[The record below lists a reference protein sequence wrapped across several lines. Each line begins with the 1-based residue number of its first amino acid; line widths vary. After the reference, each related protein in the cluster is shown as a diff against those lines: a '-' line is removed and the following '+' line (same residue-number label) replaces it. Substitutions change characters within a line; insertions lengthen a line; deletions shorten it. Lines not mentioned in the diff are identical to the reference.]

1 MAEERPLRADAA
13 RNRAKILDAAR
24 AQITR
29 RGPEVSMDA
38 IAEAAGVAV
47 GTLYRHYP
55 DKTALVEAVLAE
67 HMAELARIT
76 EEAAERV
83 AAGADAM
90 AELHELI
97 YAVVEQAARDA
108 AVKAAAQQFGAGPTD
123 QHGAGQPG
131 EERTAAALQR
141 LIDAA
146 KAGGQLHP
154 DVTIDDFV
162 MLLTTVPL
170 DAPPQARA
178 RWLALVMPGL
188 TTAGRPA
195 I

>member
-1 MAEERPLRADAA
+1 MADERPLRADAV
-13 RNRAKILDAAR
+13 RNRAKILAAAR

-29 RGPEVSMDA
+29 HGPEVSMDA

-55 DKTALVEAVLAE
+55 DKTALVGAVLAE
-67 HMAELARIT
+67 HMAELARLT
-76 EEAAERV
+76 EEADERV

-90 AELHELI
+90 AELRGLI
-97 YAVVEQAARDA
+97 YDVVDQAARNA
-108 AVKAAAQQFGAGPTD
+108 AVKAAAQRFGAD
-123 QHGAGQPG
+123 LADLAGQDG
-131 EERTAAALQR
+131 EERAVRALVR

-146 KAGGQLHP
+146 KAGGELHP

-162 MLLTTVPL
+162 MLLATVPL

-178 RWLALVMPGL
+178 RFLALMMPGL
-188 TTAGRPA
+188 TTAGRPTE
-195 I
+195 

>member
-29 RGPEVSMDA
+29 HGPEVSMDA

-55 DKTALVEAVLAE
+55 DKTALVAAVLAE
-67 HMAELARIT
+67 HMAELARFT
-76 EEAAERV
+76 EEAAARV

-90 AELHELI
+90 AELRELI

-108 AVKAAAQQFGAGPTD
+108 AVKAAAQRFGAIV
-123 QHGAGQPG
+123 AGQPG
-131 EERTAAALQR
+131 EERAAAALQR

-146 KAGGQLHP
+146 KAGGRLHP
-154 DVTIDDFV
+154 DVTIEDFI
-162 MLLTTVPL
+162 MLLSTVPL
-170 DAPPQARA
+170 DAPAETRA